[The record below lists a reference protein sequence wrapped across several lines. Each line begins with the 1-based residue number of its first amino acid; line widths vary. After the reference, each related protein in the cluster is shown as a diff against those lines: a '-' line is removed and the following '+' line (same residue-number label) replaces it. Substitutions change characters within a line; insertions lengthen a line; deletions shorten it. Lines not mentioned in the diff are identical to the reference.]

1 MWHGTCMGS
10 QREPNPERQRYRAAD
25 RASRKCPQ
33 GLGTPYKA
41 MGLGGMLWILPRVQG
56 CKGGLFT
63 QPHTGVNLE
72 RTVEGLR
79 PSMEYRG
86 PEGAS

>member
-10 QREPNPERQRYRAAD
+10 QREPNSERQRYRAAD

-41 MGLGGMLWILPRVQG
+41 LGLPRYA
-56 CKGGLFT
+56 LDL
-63 QPHTGVNLE
+63 PLS
-72 RTVEGLR
+72 RLR
-79 PSMEYRG
+79 RIQAISRPRQRVDL
-86 PEGAS
+86 

>member
-56 CKGGLFT
+56 CKGGLLT
-63 QPHTGVNLE
+63 QPHTGVNL
-72 RTVEGLR
+72 
-79 PSMEYRG
+79 
-86 PEGAS
+86 